1 MIQPGGLEEFKSG
14 SVRRLNKQPAMNC
27 PTCGAK
33 ANVRSSDEVHPTLRR
48 IYYACTNFHCGM
60 TFRASLMFE
69 CVISPSALGDHFR
82 EPDISDGR
90 PPGRDFGQ
98 MNIFDITEGAKSAT
112 G

>member
-1 MIQPGGLEEFKSG
+1 MKEFTSG
-14 SVRRLNKQPAMNC
+14 AVRRNNKQPVMNC

-60 TFRASLMFE
+60 TFRASLIFE
-69 CVISPSALGDHFR
+69 STISPSALGDHFR
-82 EPDISDGR
+82 EPVVRDAK

-98 MNIFDITEGAKSAT
+98 MNIFDITDQARTAT